1 MADKMQALL
10 GGNPMIKS
18 VLSNPKQMKMAQEM
32 LRNPEMQKQ
41 IGGVISNPTVI
52 AKASEVLSGLQQM
65 NTVQAGGRKRFRRK
79 KSRRRKG
86 GNTGIME
93 KIGWTKANKED
104 ASFDINKSEHK
115 ARLFARIY
123 KWYRDSNENG
133 VPEDEIA
140 KHGEEIKKAIF
151 WNENAVSMDDTK
163 LEKMRTN
170 NPKINILKQGWTLQ
184 DIAYAESGS
193 FTAINIGED
202 GAKRSMRNVPPMSWP
217 PEINP
222 LYIKIGDT
230 YTLLELDNISGL
242 GPGIRYY
249 GRKVIL
255 DPNNTSKSS
264 GYGKSKYKYR
274 YKKTGHQTE
283 KARNMGKK
291 STNKVARGKPCER
304 AKMMGSM
311 CEPGYECDDLH
322 LTHTRSKNGPFLP
335 VCFSKTLMKG
345 GKRKSR
351 RKKRRKSKKRKSR
364 RKKRRKSRRRRKRGK
379 GWGNFK
385 NRIGESGSLG
395 ENQPC
400 VRQAVVSQCKPGY
413 ICQGG
418 KCVDKKKSKFFY
430 RTGKVMS
437 SINPLRASSYTTS
450 FGGKR
455 KKTRRR
461 RRR

>member
-65 NTVQAGGRKRFRRK
+65 NTVQAGGRKRFRK
-79 KSRRRKG
+79 KRSRRRKG

-104 ASFDINKSEHK
+104 ASFDINNSEHK

-123 KWYRDSNENG
+123 LWYRDRNENG
-133 VPEDEIA
+133 VDEDEIA
-140 KHGEEIKKAIF
+140 KQGEEIKKAIF
-151 WNENAVSMDDTK
+151 WNENAVSMDDNK
-163 LEKMRTN
+163 LEKMRTK
-170 NPKINILKQGWTLQ
+170 NPKINILKKGWSTADLMVG
-184 DIAYAESGS
+184 DGG
-193 FTAINIGED
+193 FTPINIGEN
-202 GAKRSMRNVPPMSWP
+202 KKSKRNVPPQNWP

-222 LYIKIGDT
+222 LFIKIGDT
-230 YTLLELDNISGL
+230 YALLELDNISGL

-264 GYGKSKYKYR
+264 GFGKSKYKYR
-274 YKKTGHQTE
+274 YKKTGDNTE
-283 KARNMGKK
+283 KNEKEGAKIG
-291 STNKVARGKPCER
+291 NKVARGKPCER

-311 CEPGYECDDLH
+311 CEPGYKCDEMH
-322 LTHTRSKNGPFLP
+322 VTHGRNKHGPFGP
-335 VCFSKTLMKG
+335 ICYSKALMKG
-345 GKRKSR
+345 GRRRKSR

-364 RKKRRKSRRRRKRGK
+364 RKKRRKSRRRR
-379 GWGNFK
+379 
-385 NRIGESGSLG
+385 
-395 ENQPC
+395 
-400 VRQAVVSQCKPGY
+400 
-413 ICQGG
+413 
-418 KCVDKKKSKFFY
+418 
-430 RTGKVMS
+430 
-437 SINPLRASSYTTS
+437 
-450 FGGKR
+450 
-455 KKTRRR
+455 RR
-461 RRR
+461 